1 MFYKVIIL
9 LTSIFKCRKIIL
21 EEFTAKTNSDVALM
35 QINMTK
41 LNDGA
46 KVDIDLNFLQ
56 KISNFYVSFFSIKRN
71 FQFIFIKLFKD
82 QHQTEGIST
91 SKRLIYKGA

>member
-9 LTSIFKCRKIIL
+9 LTFIFKCRKIIL

-56 KISNFYVSFFSIKRN
+56 KISNFYVSFF
-71 FQFIFIKLFKD
+71 FP
-82 QHQTEGIST
+82 
-91 SKRLIYKGA
+91 